1 MTARTGA
8 EHLRAAI
15 ASNRPHRIAN
25 AVRSMAHAPS
35 LDAVQSLA
43 DTICDAIASDGYS
56 TRSAE
61 TVAQVTDARAIIAS
75 VMVELREN
83 APQTSPDALL
93 LRQSVNGYIQL
104 AAMNDPALGQRLEA
118 VGTFSE
124 RLAHAMKVP
133 AATVFD
139 TFVAGSLHDI
149 GLMEIPRPVR
159 NKAVGLTKRDDER
172 FKRHAQAGESF
183 LLGIPALARLAPLV
197 RAHHERFDGL
207 GYPDGLR
214 GDEIPVPSR
223 IIAVAA
229 AFVDLVTATPRFE
242 AMLPHDACRE
252 LIGAAGAQFD
262 PDVVYATL
270 QLLHYRRRTN
280 RSA

>member
-35 LDAVQSLA
+35 LDAVQTLA
-43 DTICDAIASDGYS
+43 DTICDTVASDGYS
-56 TRSAE
+56 ARSAE
-61 TVAQVTDARAIIAS
+61 TVAQVTDARAVIAS
-75 VMVELREN
+75 VMVELRDS
-83 APQTSPDALL
+83 APQTSPDAVL
-93 LRQSVNGYIQL
+93 LRQCVNGYVQL
-104 AAMNDPALGQRLEA
+104 AAMNDPALAQRLEA

-124 RLAHAMKVP
+124 RLARSMKVP

-139 TFVAGSLHDI
+139 AYVAGSLHDI
-149 GLMEIPRPVR
+149 GMLEIPLAVR
-159 NKAVGLTKRDDER
+159 HKAVGLTKRDEER

-183 LLGIPALARLAPLV
+183 LLGIPSLARLAPLV
-197 RAHHERFDGL
+197 RAHHERYDGL

-214 GDEIPVPSR
+214 GDEIPLASR

-229 AFVDLVTATPRFE
+229 AFVDLVTSTTRFE
-242 AMLPHDACRE
+242 ALLPHDACRE